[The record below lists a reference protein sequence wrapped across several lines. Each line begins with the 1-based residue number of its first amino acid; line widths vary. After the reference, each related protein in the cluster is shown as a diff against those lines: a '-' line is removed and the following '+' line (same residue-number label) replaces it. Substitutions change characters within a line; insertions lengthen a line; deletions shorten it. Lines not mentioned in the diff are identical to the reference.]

1 MALITWNDSL
11 SVNVEEIDKQHQKLV
26 QIINDLH
33 DAMRE
38 GKEKE
43 VLGNVLTRLIDYTSC
58 HFSTEEK
65 YFDKFGYPDSDPH
78 KKEHIYF
85 LEEVLE
91 FKKAF
96 DEDKVL
102 LTIELMNF
110 LKDWLTNHMQGSDKK
125 FGLFLNEK
133 GLK

>member
-1 MALITWNDSL
+1 MALITWNDSM

-43 VLGNVLTRLIDYTSC
+43 VLGNILTRLIDYTSY

-78 KKEHIYF
+78 KKEHRDL
-85 LEEVLE
+85 LEQVFE
-91 FKKAF
+91 FRKAF
-96 DEDKVL
+96 DEGKAL

-110 LKDWLTNHMQGSDKK
+110 LKDWLTHHMQGSDKK
-125 FGLFLNEK
+125 YGHFFNER

>member
-1 MALITWNDSL
+1 MALITWNDSM

-43 VLGNVLTRLIDYTSC
+43 VLGNVLTRLIDYTSY

-78 KKEHIYF
+78 KKEHREL
-85 LEEVLE
+85 LEQVLE
-91 FKKAF
+91 FKKEF
-96 DEDKVL
+96 DEGKVL

-110 LKDWLTNHMQGSDKK
+110 LKNWLTNHMQGSDKK
-125 FGLFLNEK
+125 YGLFFNEK